1 MGTKIHGIFTSENLD
16 SSGEK
21 IDLSGLDISTMVKD
35 GIANWEHNNNEPV
48 QVVGKIK
55 FVKKIM
61 KKADCSN
68 KHQEH
73 FWDKVQMPYL
83 YGIVELLDEV
93 GHAGAKE
100 VAAMVKYD
108 RLNESEEEN
117 KLINFSIEGYK
128 LEKDGIFVKH
138 SIGRNITITIKPC
151 NKVCSTEELIE
162 DKKETPKFSIKNIL
176 GKNEANIC
184 EELNDLEYIEELR
197 KDIPK
202 FKGGLHESA
211 FASKHPKESSVS
223 EPESQHTAATPLF
236 HGIHQAANENKKTGI
251 PLIDAT
257 IADYKKQGRMAS
269 QAERHELKTQAEAVK
284 RKKADVSGEK
294 RMAHPADYGAHIES
308 TITKIKKP
316 TFVQKSGLQKKL
328 ENFGYKQP
336 MKKAEIPT
344 KLPKLEQAP
353 AKASTPKVG
362 TDSIKK
368 LSSGKTLM
376 ADPKHESH
384 KQFSPA
390 DHREAANHHFDNY
403 SGPASWK
410 AMQHHTRMANVR
422 SSTMPAEVSTAP
434 KADAPKAPASEKP
447 AQVWKDKPA
456 KGKSRLDKVYIKKK
470 VADISAK
477 QFKKSEE
484 LQELDKALDAGMGMG
499 APGTL
504 TQGSALGKEDVVGS
518 KEVANEEW
526 DKAEEF
532 DKFIKKQFPD
542 MTEPERKKF
551 AKLYKLYIDKKQ
563 EQKIKKLLE

>member
-21 IDLSGLDISTMVKD
+21 IDISGLDISTMVKD

-61 KKADCSN
+61 KRSDAIN

-83 YGIVELLDEV
+83 YGIVELFDEV

-108 RLNESEEEN
+108 NQNESEEEN

-128 LEKDGIFVKH
+128 LEKEGIFVKQ

-162 DKKETPKFSIKNIL
+162 DKKESPKFSIKNIL

-184 EELNDLEYIEELR
+184 EELNDCEQIEELR

-202 FKGGLHESA
+202 FKGGLYESA
-211 FASKHPKESSVS
+211 FASKHPKESSITQS
-223 EPESQHTAATPLF
+223 DEQHTAATPLF
-236 HGIHQAANENKKTGI
+236 HEIHQAANENKKTGI

-269 QAERHELKTQAEAVK
+269 QAERHELKTQADAVK
-284 RKKADVSGEK
+284 RKKADTSGEK
-294 RMAHPADYGAHIES
+294 RMAHPSDYGAHIES
-308 TITKIKKP
+308 TVTKIKKP
-316 TFVQKSGLQKKL
+316 TFEQKSGLQKKL

-344 KLPKLEQAP
+344 KLPKIEQSPSKPAAAP
-353 AKASTPKVG
+353 KTNTESVT
-362 TDSIKK
+362 K

-376 ADPKHESH
+376 ANPKHESH
-384 KQFSPA
+384 KAFTPA
-390 DHREAANHHFDNY
+390 DHKEAANYHFDNY

-422 SSTMPAEVSTAP
+422 SSTMPSEVSTAP
-434 KADAPKAPASEKP
+434 KSDAPKAPSDKP

-456 KGKSRLDKVYIKKK
+456 KGKSGLDKVYIKQK
-470 VADISAK
+470 VANISAK
-477 QFKKSEE
+477 QFKKNEE
-484 LQELDKALDAGMGMG
+484 LQELEKALEVGSGMG

-504 TQGSALGKEDVVGS
+504 TQGAALSKEDIVGT
-518 KEVANEEW
+518 KQEADEEW

-542 MTEPERKKF
+542 MTGPERKKF

-563 EQKIKKLLE
+563 ENKIKKLLD

>member
-1 MGTKIHGIFTSENLD
+1 
-16 SSGEK
+16 
-21 IDLSGLDISTMVKD
+21 
-35 GIANWEHNNNEPV
+35 
-48 QVVGKIK
+48 
-55 FVKKIM
+55 
-61 KKADCSN
+61 
-68 KHQEH
+68 
-73 FWDKVQMPYL
+73 
-83 YGIVELLDEV
+83 
-93 GHAGAKE
+93 
-100 VAAMVKYD
+100 
-108 RLNESEEEN
+108 
-117 KLINFSIEGYK
+117 
-128 LEKDGIFVKH
+128 
-138 SIGRNITITIKPC
+138 
-151 NKVCSTEELIE
+151 
-162 DKKETPKFSIKNIL
+162 
-176 GKNEANIC
+176 
-184 EELNDLEYIEELR
+184 
-197 KDIPK
+197 
-202 FKGGLHESA
+202 
-211 FASKHPKESSVS
+211 
-223 EPESQHTAATPLF
+223 
-236 HGIHQAANENKKTGI
+236 
-251 PLIDAT
+251 
-257 IADYKKQGRMAS
+257 
-269 QAERHELKTQAEAVK
+269 
-284 RKKADVSGEK
+284 
-294 RMAHPADYGAHIES
+294 
-308 TITKIKKP
+308 
-316 TFVQKSGLQKKL
+316 
-328 ENFGYKQP
+328 
-336 MKKAEIPT
+336 
-344 KLPKLEQAP
+344 
-353 AKASTPKVG
+353 
-362 TDSIKK
+362 
-368 LSSGKTLM
+368 M